1 VTYVLFPEDIAGASA
16 TKPSAIGGK
25 ARALAA
31 LTAADLPIP
40 PWFVVLPDAFW
51 ASLPDGQRLAANDD
65 AALAD
70 VVSRATP
77 TAAVVAA
84 TTAAFDRLSPD
95 GRPVAVR
102 SSASDEDGSQHS
114 FAGQLDTF
122 LFVDRDQV
130 AARVAAVWQSGFTPR
145 ILAYRRQHNLDP
157 VPRPPAVLVQRM
169 IDATIA
175 GVAFSADPVSGRRAT
190 AVVSAA
196 WGLGTGVVSG
206 ECDADTWH
214 VDRSGRIVER
224 AIAAKRIAHRRSASN
239 VEGVRAEPVDAD
251 AAARPALSDDMAQS
265 VAELA
270 RRAEHHFGRPQDI
283 EWAVEGDRLYLLQ
296 SRPITSLTAL
306 PDPDGSLTIWDNS
319 NIVES
324 YSGVTT
330 PLTFSFASEIYEH
343 VYRQFCR
350 MMRVPER
357 EIARHNQTFRNMLG
371 LIRGRLYYNLL
382 NWYRVLALLPGFAVN
397 RRFMEQMMGVRE
409 PLPDVLVQQFAR
421 PRTIDRV
428 VDALRMINSAIG
440 LVGQHFSIDRRVRKF
455 YARLDDALAP
465 PAPPLADRRLD
476 ELAAHY
482 RDLSDRLLLHW
493 DAPLVNDFFAMVF
506 YGVLRK
512 LTQSWCGDQEG
523 TLQNDLISGQG
534 GLVSAEPAIRLKRLA
549 ALAQNDPSFV
559 TLLTTAS
566 AGRIEAAMNEQTAFA
581 REYRSYL
588 DKFGERSVNEL
599 KLETATL
606 HDDPLPL
613 LRAIG
618 GLAHQQSVASTAGPA
633 GTFAVSGDALR
644 KGADEKVTLALASRP
659 VRRVIFD
666 WVLRNARARVRDR
679 ENLRLERTRLFG
691 RVRRIFLEM
700 GRRLTAID
708 VLPDPRD
715 VFYLEVDELLAYVEG
730 RSTSTALRELTAL
743 RRREFDEYERGPAPD
758 DRFETRGAVY
768 PGHSFRSQAT
778 APLADGDERRGIGC
792 CPGVVR
798 GPVRVVTDPR
808 LVDLQ
813 RQAVL
818 VAEHTDPGWI
828 MIFPSAM
835 GVLVERGSLLSHA
848 AIVAREL
855 GIPAIVSVP
864 GVTRWLKDGD
874 WVELD
879 GSTGIVRR
887 TAAPAAAEA
896 SRAQ

>member
-1 VTYVLFPEDIAGASA
+1 MTYVLFPEDIAGASE
-16 TKPSAIGGK
+16 TRPPAIGGK

-31 LTAADLPIP
+31 LTAEDLPIP

-51 ASLPDGQRLAANDD
+51 ASLPDGQRLSANEDIV
-65 AALAD
+65 AD
-70 VVSRATP
+70 VVSRAIP
-77 TAAVVAA
+77 TLAVVSALNAAV
-84 TTAAFDRLSPD
+84 DRLCPD

-114 FAGQLDTF
+114 FAGQLETF
-122 LFVDRDQV
+122 LFVERDRL
-130 AARVAAVWQSGFTPR
+130 AARVAAVWKSAFTPR

-169 IDATIA
+169 IDATA
-175 GVAFSADPVSGRRAT
+175 SGVAFSADPVSGRRAI

-206 ECDADTWH
+206 ECDADNWH
-214 VDRSGRIVER
+214 VDRNSRIVER
-224 AIAAKRIAHRRSASN
+224 AIAAKRIAHRRSAST
-239 VEGVRAEPVDAD
+239 VEGVRAEQVDIN
-251 AAARPALSDDMAQS
+251 AAAQPALGDDLVRA
-265 VAELA
+265 VADLA
-270 RRAEHHFGRPQDI
+270 RRAERYFGRPQDI
-283 EWAVEGDRLYLLQ
+283 EWAVEDGRLFLLQ
-296 SRPITSLTAL
+296 SRAITSLASL
-306 PDPDGSLTIWDNS
+306 PDPDGHLTIWDNS

-357 EIARHNQTFRNMLG
+357 DIARHDQTFGNMLG

-409 PLPDVLVQQFAR
+409 ALPDVLVQELAR

-428 VDALRMINSAIG
+428 IDAVRMLNSAIG
-440 LVGQHFSIDRRVRKF
+440 LVAQHFSIDRRVRKF
-455 YARLDDALAP
+455 YQRLDDALGP
-465 PAPPLADRRLD
+465 LVPPLSDRRLD

-493 DAPLVNDFFAMVF
+493 DAPLVNDFFAMIF

-534 GLVSAEPAIRLKRLA
+534 GLVSAEPAVRLKRLA
-549 ALAQNDPSFV
+549 ELAQNDPSFV

-566 AGRIEAAMNEQTAFA
+566 VAGIEAAMKAQPAFA

-618 GLAHQQSVASTAGPA
+618 GLANQRSLASPTAAPVM
-633 GTFAVSGDALR
+633 VSGDALR
-644 KGADEKVTLALASRP
+644 KAADEKVNAALAMHP
-659 VRRVIFD
+659 LRRVIFG
-666 WVLRNARARVRDR
+666 WVLHNARTRVRDR

-700 GRRLTAID
+700 GRRLTASD
-708 VLPDPRD
+708 VLHDPRD
-715 VFYLEVDELLAYVEG
+715 VFYLEVDELLAYVDG
-730 RSTSTALRELTAL
+730 RSTSTALSELAAL
-743 RRREFDEYERGPAPD
+743 RRQEFDEYEQSPAPD

-768 PGHSFRSQAT
+768 QGNAFRSRAA
-778 APLADGDERRGIGC
+778 APVAEGDERRGIGC
-792 CPGVVR
+792 CPGIVR

-813 RQAVL
+813 GQAVL

-855 GIPAIVSVP
+855 GIPAIVSIP

-879 GSTGIVRR
+879 GSTGVVRR
-887 TAAPAAAEA
+887 IAAPASAGAAG
-896 SRAQ
+896 AQ